1 MEKPLVSIIVP
12 TRDRAF
18 FTENVLRNFY
28 RQTYPQKRMELLIY
42 EDGAPSMKEHLPKDK
57 RIKYH
62 HSKSKTPLSIGKKR
76 NKLCSLAKGEIIV
89 QMDDDDF
96 YPPTCVSHI
105 VKSLTPK
112 KYEVACLDDLYVY
125 DLKHDKT
132 IAHVKLRNPTHI
144 LGFKKSY
151 LNRHKFRNEDR
162 VCEESFFLE
171 RGKTKITTAEGKKCL
186 LMIAH
191 YTNVSE
197 KEFYFTPQTQ
207 TRLTLESFMKE
218 KEDLIFFK
226 EKIGQE
232 IIRSNY
238 YENNPEEQTWLLDSM
253 GKTFNFMAACGAA
266 ERKERE
272 REREREQ

>member
-28 RQTYPQKRMELLIY
+28 RQTYPKNKIELLIH
-42 EDGAPSMKEHLPKDK
+42 EDGELPSMEYIIKKRFPTDK

-62 HSKSKTPLSIGKKR
+62 YSKSKNPIPIGKKR
-76 NKLCSLAKGEIIV
+76 NKLCTLAKGEIIV

-96 YPPTCVSHI
+96 YPPACVSHV
-105 VKSLTPK
+105 VKVLAPK

-125 DLKHDKT
+125 DLKSDR
-132 IAHVKLRNPTHI
+132 IIFHVKLKSPTHI

-151 LNRHKFRNEDR
+151 LNRHRFNDKDLL
-162 VCEESFFLE
+162 CEESFFLKG
-171 RGKTKITTAEGKKCL
+171 GKSKVAAVEGKKCL

-191 YTNVSE
+191 YTNISE

-218 KEDLIFFK
+218 KEDLLFFR
-226 EKIGQE
+226 EKIPQE
-232 IIRSNY
+232 IIRSKF
-238 YENNPEEQTWLLDSM
+238 YENNPEEQTWMLDSM
-253 GKTFNFMAACGAA
+253 GKTFNFLAACGAA
-266 ERKERE
+266 EKKEK
-272 REREREQ
+272 EQ